1 MKEKKYIKIDIP
13 DNVSLIIK
21 ELEKKGF
28 EAFAVGGCVRDAILK
43 KKPNDWDITT
53 SASPMDIKS
62 VFLRTIDTGIEHGTV
77 TVLIGKESYEVT
89 TYRIDGDYIDGRHP
103 ERVLFTD
110 NLKKDLE
117 RRDFTINAM
126 AYNKKTGLVDEFDGI
141 NDLEKKVIRCVGNP
155 YDRFNEDALRM
166 LRAIRFSAVLG
177 FEIENE
183 TNSAIKDLCDNLEK
197 VSKERIQVEMDKL
210 LISDNPGRIKNL
222 VDTGISKYCL
232 KELDRLNDSRELERV
247 KCFVESLP
255 KNHYYRWA
263 GVLIRLNDE
272 EVKKSLR
279 SLKWDN
285 KTIDIVSRLV
295 RSINYSEM
303 KSRADVRKGIFELGN
318 DIFPLY
324 TEFKSYYDAWMG
336 VQGNMDFVKKE
347 YDDIISKKEC
357 VSLKELDIT
366 GRDLIDNF
374 GISGSDIGDG
384 LKSLLYMVL
393 EDTDLNKKEKLIE
406 LYKSIH
412 SF

>member
-103 ERVLFTD
+103 ESVLFTD

-232 KELDRLNDSRELERV
+232 KELDRLNDNQELESV

-263 GVLIRLNDE
+263 GVLIRLDDE

-295 RSINYSEM
+295 RSINYPEM

-324 TEFKSYYDAWMG
+324 IEFKSYYDAWMG

>member
-103 ERVLFTD
+103 ESVLFTD

-210 LISDNPGRIKNL
+210 LISDNPGKIENL
-222 VDTGISKYCL
+222 VNTGISKYCL

-247 KCFVESLP
+247 TEFIENLP

-263 GVLIRLNDE
+263 GVLIRFDDE

-295 RSINYSEM
+295 RSINYPEM
-303 KSRADVRKGIFELGN
+303 KSRADVRKGIFEFGN

-336 VQGNMDFVKKE
+336 IQGNMDFVKKE

>member
-43 KKPNDWDITT
+43 KEPNDWDITT

-103 ERVLFTD
+103 ESVLFTD

>member
-43 KKPNDWDITT
+43 KEPNDWDITT

-103 ERVLFTD
+103 ESVLFTD

-247 KCFVESLP
+247 TEFIENLP

-263 GVLIRLNDE
+263 GVLIRLDDE
-272 EVKKSLR
+272 EVRKSLR

-295 RSINYSEM
+295 RSINYPEM

-393 EDTDLNKKEKLIE
+393 EDTDLNEKEKLIE

>member
-103 ERVLFTD
+103 ESVLFTD

-210 LISDNPGRIKNL
+210 LISDNPGRIENL
-222 VDTGISKYCL
+222 VNTGISKYCL
-232 KELDRLNDSRELERV
+232 KELDRLNDNQELESV

-263 GVLIRLNDE
+263 GVLIRFDDE

-295 RSINYSEM
+295 RSINYPEM

-324 TEFKSYYDAWMG
+324 IEFKSYYDAWMG

>member
-103 ERVLFTD
+103 ESVLFTD

-210 LISDNPGRIKNL
+210 LISDNPGKIENL
-222 VDTGISKYCL
+222 VNTGISKYCL

-247 KCFVESLP
+247 TEFIENLP

-263 GVLIRLNDE
+263 GVLIRFDDE

-295 RSINYSEM
+295 RSINYPEM
-303 KSRADVRKGIFELGN
+303 KSRADVRKGIFEFGN

-336 VQGNMDFVKKE
+336 IQGNMDFVKKE

-412 SF
+412 NF